1 MSFEMNDNYISTDVF
16 AADAPVSERATFIT
30 RTYLH
35 LLGAIAAF
43 VGIEALLLKSGIALP
58 LIGIM
63 AGSPMS
69 WLVVLGLF
77 VGVSWIADMWAH
89 SATSKAMQ
97 YMGLALYV
105 VAEAVVF
112 LPMLY
117 IAANFYPQAIPMAA
131 GSTAA
136 LVVLLTAVVFITRK
150 DFSFLRPIVL
160 FGGLAVLLLIVG
172 AFAARCAEIF
182 GVDRRDRLGRA
193 VGGTAVSAVI
203 IIRVVVIVA
212 VVGGRVIIVEIAGLS
227 GRRAHALSL
236 FARVLGVTVIALGLR
251 FVLSLFGDNIA

>member
-1 MSFEMNDNYISTDVF
+1 MSFEMNDNYISTDIF

-43 VGIEALLLKSGIALP
+43 VGIEAWLIQSSVAEP
-58 LIGIM
+58 LIGM
-63 AGSPMS
+63 MMGSRYS
-69 WLVVLGLF
+69 WLIVLGLF
-77 VGVSWIADMWAH
+77 VGVSWIADMWAQ

-112 LPMLY
+112 LPLLY
-117 IAANFYPQAIPMAA
+117 IASNFYPQAIPMAA

-160 FGGLAVLLLIVG
+160 FGGLAAMGAIVVGILFGFTLGPIFTYAMIAFACIAVLYDTSNILHHYRTDQYVG
-172 AFAARCAEIF
+172 ASLA
-182 GVDRRDRLGRA
+182 
-193 VGGTAVSAVI
+193 
-203 IIRVVVIVA
+203 
-212 VVGGRVIIVEIAGLS
+212 
-227 GRRAHALSL
+227 L
-236 FARVLGVTVIALGLR
+236 FASVALLFWYILR
-251 FVLSLFGDNIA
+251 LFMSMQRD

>member
-1 MSFEMNDNYISTDVF
+1 MSFEMNDNYISTDIF

-43 VGIEALLLKSGIALP
+43 VGIEAWLIQSSVAEP
-58 LIGIM
+58 LIGM
-63 AGSPMS
+63 MMGSQYS
-69 WLVVLGLF
+69 WLIVLGLF
-77 VGVSWIADMWAH
+77 VGVSWIADMWAQ

-112 LPMLY
+112 LPLLY

-160 FGGLAVLLLIVG
+160 FGGLAAMGAIVVGILFGFTLGPIFTYAMIAFACIAVLYDTSNILHHYRTDQYVG
-172 AFAARCAEIF
+172 ASLA
-182 GVDRRDRLGRA
+182 
-193 VGGTAVSAVI
+193 
-203 IIRVVVIVA
+203 
-212 VVGGRVIIVEIAGLS
+212 
-227 GRRAHALSL
+227 L
-236 FARVLGVTVIALGLR
+236 FASVALLFWYILR
-251 FVLSLFGDNIA
+251 LFMSMQRD

>member
-43 VGIEALLLKSGIALP
+43 VGIEAWLIQSSVAEP
-58 LIGIM
+58 LIRM
-63 AGSPMS
+63 MMGSQYS
-69 WLVVLGLF
+69 WLIVLGLF
-77 VGVSWIADMWAH
+77 VGVSWIADMWAQ
-89 SATSKAMQ
+89 SATSKFMQ

-112 LPMLY
+112 LPLLY
-117 IAANFYPQAIPMAA
+117 IASNFYPQAIPMAA

-160 FGGLAVLLLIVG
+160 FGGLAAMGAIVVGSFAGFTLGPMFTYAMIAFACIAVLYDTSNILHNYRTDQYVG
-172 AFAARCAEIF
+172 ASLA
-182 GVDRRDRLGRA
+182 
-193 VGGTAVSAVI
+193 
-203 IIRVVVIVA
+203 
-212 VVGGRVIIVEIAGLS
+212 
-227 GRRAHALSL
+227 L
-236 FARVLGVTVIALGLR
+236 FASVALLFWYILRLFIAMDR
-251 FVLSLFGDNIA
+251 N

>member
-43 VGIEALLLKSGIALP
+43 VGIEAWLIQSNVAEP
-58 LIGIM
+58 LMGM
-63 AGSPMS
+63 MLGSQYS
-69 WLVVLGLF
+69 WLIVLGLF
-77 VGVSWIADMWAH
+77 VGVSWIADMWAQ
-89 SATSKAMQ
+89 SATSKFMQ
-97 YMGLALYV
+97 DMGLALYV

-112 LPMLY
+112 LPLLY
-117 IAANFYPQAIPMAA
+117 IASNFYPQAIPMAA

-160 FGGLAVLLLIVG
+160 FGGLAALGAIVVGIVFGFELG
-172 AFAARCAEIF
+172 AFFTYAMIAFACI
-182 GVDRRDRLGRA
+182 A
-193 VGGTAVSAVI
+193 VLYDTSNILHSYRTDQYVSASL
-203 IIRVVVIVA
+203 A
-212 VVGGRVIIVEIAGLS
+212 
-227 GRRAHALSL
+227 L
-236 FARVLGVTVIALGLR
+236 FASVALLFWYILRLFIAMDR
-251 FVLSLFGDNIA
+251 N

>member
-43 VGIEALLLKSGIALP
+43 VGIEAWLIQSSVAEP
-58 LIGIM
+58 LIGM
-63 AGSPMS
+63 MMGSQYS
-69 WLVVLGLF
+69 WLIVLGLF
-77 VGVSWIADMWAH
+77 VGVSWIADMWAQ

-112 LPMLY
+112 LPLLY
-117 IAANFYPQAIPMAA
+117 IASNFYPQAIPMAA

-160 FGGLAVLLLIVG
+160 FGGLAAMGAIVVGILFGFTLGPIFTYAMIAFACIAVLYDTSNILHHYRTDQYVG
-172 AFAARCAEIF
+172 ASLA
-182 GVDRRDRLGRA
+182 
-193 VGGTAVSAVI
+193 
-203 IIRVVVIVA
+203 
-212 VVGGRVIIVEIAGLS
+212 
-227 GRRAHALSL
+227 L
-236 FARVLGVTVIALGLR
+236 FASVALLFWYILRLFIAMDR
-251 FVLSLFGDNIA
+251 N

>member
-43 VGIEALLLKSGIALP
+43 VGIEAWLIQSSVAEP
-58 LIGIM
+58 LIGM
-63 AGSPMS
+63 MMGSQYS
-69 WLVVLGLF
+69 WLIVLGLF
-77 VGVSWIADMWAH
+77 VGVSWIADMWAQ

-112 LPMLY
+112 LPLLY

-160 FGGLAVLLLIVG
+160 FGGLAAMGAIVVGILFGFTLGPIFTYLMIAFACIAVLYDTSNILHHYRTDQYVG
-172 AFAARCAEIF
+172 ASLA
-182 GVDRRDRLGRA
+182 
-193 VGGTAVSAVI
+193 
-203 IIRVVVIVA
+203 
-212 VVGGRVIIVEIAGLS
+212 
-227 GRRAHALSL
+227 L
-236 FARVLGVTVIALGLR
+236 FASVALLFWYILR
-251 FVLSLFGDNIA
+251 LFMAMDRN

>member
-1 MSFEMNDNYISTDVF
+1 MSFEMNDNYISTDIF

-43 VGIEALLLKSGIALP
+43 VGIEAWLIQSNVAEP
-58 LIGIM
+58 LIGM
-63 AGSPMS
+63 MMGSQYS
-69 WLVVLGLF
+69 WLIVLGLF
-77 VGVSWIADMWAH
+77 VGVSWIADMWAQ

-112 LPMLY
+112 LPLLY

-160 FGGLAVLLLIVG
+160 FGGLAAMGAIVVGILFGFTLGPIFTYAMIAFACIAVLYDTSNILHHYRTDQYVG
-172 AFAARCAEIF
+172 ASLA
-182 GVDRRDRLGRA
+182 
-193 VGGTAVSAVI
+193 
-203 IIRVVVIVA
+203 
-212 VVGGRVIIVEIAGLS
+212 
-227 GRRAHALSL
+227 L
-236 FARVLGVTVIALGLR
+236 FASVALLFWYILR
-251 FVLSLFGDNIA
+251 LFMSMQRD

>member
-43 VGIEALLLKSGIALP
+43 VGIEAWLIQSNVAEP
-58 LIGIM
+58 LIRM
-63 AGSPMS
+63 MMGSQYS
-69 WLVVLGLF
+69 WLIVLGLF
-77 VGVSWIADMWAH
+77 VGVSWIADMWAQ

-112 LPMLY
+112 LPLLY

-160 FGGLAVLLLIVG
+160 FGGLAAMGAIVVGILFGFTLGPIFTYLMIAFACIAVLYDTSNILHHYRTDQYVG
-172 AFAARCAEIF
+172 ASLA
-182 GVDRRDRLGRA
+182 
-193 VGGTAVSAVI
+193 
-203 IIRVVVIVA
+203 
-212 VVGGRVIIVEIAGLS
+212 
-227 GRRAHALSL
+227 L
-236 FARVLGVTVIALGLR
+236 FASVALLFWYILRLFIAMDR
-251 FVLSLFGDNIA
+251 N

>member
-43 VGIEALLLKSGIALP
+43 VGIEAWLIQSSVAEP
-58 LIGIM
+58 LIRM
-63 AGSPMS
+63 MMGSQYS
-69 WLVVLGLF
+69 WLIVLGLF
-77 VGVSWIADMWAH
+77 VGVSWIADMWAQ

-112 LPMLY
+112 LPLLY
-117 IAANFYPQAIPMAA
+117 IASNFYPQAIPMAA

-160 FGGLAVLLLIVG
+160 FGGLAAMGAIVVGILFGFTLGPIFTYAMIAFACIAVLYDTSNILHHYRTDQYVG
-172 AFAARCAEIF
+172 ASLA
-182 GVDRRDRLGRA
+182 
-193 VGGTAVSAVI
+193 
-203 IIRVVVIVA
+203 
-212 VVGGRVIIVEIAGLS
+212 
-227 GRRAHALSL
+227 L
-236 FARVLGVTVIALGLR
+236 FASVALLFWYILRLFIAMDR
-251 FVLSLFGDNIA
+251 N